1 MILLS
6 CPPGGESG
14 RPCVSRAG
22 AWTLERCPA
31 GRAPPPCWPVPCFL
45 SPALKLN
52 TGLAGAGR
60 GAQGAGRGRA
70 AGYLLDFSDAPR
82 RSEAADH
89 AR

>member
-22 AWTLERCPA
+22 AWTLEKCPA

-60 GAQGAGRGRA
+60 GAQGAGCGRA

-82 RSEAADH
+82 RSEAADP